1 MRVVAA
7 AMLGLYI
14 VVVAIC
20 SVGIQGRDYPSVSF
34 KFNAIRMPH
43 DFVGEDNK
51 FNDGERFTRQIIGR
65 DGLCVDARTG
75 CDIQLRPCGSQ
86 TSQQWT
92 FYEDGTI
99 RSMGKCMT
107 ANGFNSGSYIMIFDC
122 SSATENATKWEVT
135 IDGSIINPSS
145 GLVMTAPSGASGTTL
160 VLENNILAASQGW
173 TVSNDVQP
181 NVTLMVGYN
190 NMCLKANGE
199 NNKVWME
206 NCVSTS
212 VQQQWALFGD
222 RTIRVNSSRDLCLTS
237 RGYVSKDI
245 IISFTC
251 QGLPTQRWFFKS
263 DGTIVNPNTTLVMD
277 VKGSDVSLREII
289 IYPSVGSSNQQWKTE
304 VLPS

>member
-7 AMLGLYI
+7 AMLCLYI
-14 VVVAIC
+14 VVLAIC
-20 SVGIQGRDYPSVSF
+20 SVGIQGIDYPSVSF

-43 DFVGEDNK
+43 DLVGEDNK
-51 FNDGERFTRQIIGR
+51 FNDGEPFTRHIIGR

-75 CDIQLRPCGSQ
+75 CDIQLWPCGSQ

-122 SSATENATKWEVT
+122 SSATEDATKWDVT
-135 IDGSIINPSS
+135 IDGSIINLSS
-145 GLVMTAPSGASGTTL
+145 VLVMTSPSRASGTAL
-160 VLENNILAASQGW
+160 VLDNNILAASQGW
-173 TVSNDVQP
+173 TVSNGVQP
-181 NVTLMVGYN
+181 NVTLIVGYN

-212 VQQQWALFGD
+212 VQQQWVLFGD
-222 RTIRVNSSRDLCLTS
+222 RTIRVNSNRDLCLTS
-237 RGYVSKDI
+237 SGHVSKDI
-245 IISFTC
+245 IISFKC
-251 QGLPTQRWFFKS
+251 QGLLTQRWFFKS
-263 DGTIVNPNTTLVMD
+263 DGSIVNPNTTLVMD

-289 IYPSVGSSNQQWKTE
+289 IFPATGNPNQKWRTE